1 MFDDVHG
8 LTPDRAARLASLVEQ
23 SLSLLDQEHG
33 MEAAQRFL
41 HSQGASVI
49 DSIVVTREL
58 LGAGQG
64 SLGTAKEIVLTS
76 AARTTEMRE
85 HQRLVQGMGEA

>member
-41 HSQGASVI
+41 HSQGASV
-49 DSIVVTREL
+49 VC
-58 LGAGQG
+58 
-64 SLGTAKEIVLTS
+64 VL
-76 AARTTEMRE
+76 
-85 HQRLVQGMGEA
+85 V